1 MPPQSEKNTMPPQ
14 LKVKLDLNIYTP
26 ACLADTGKD
35 WAGLLILMIMI
46 LIFLIIILIL
56 MIMIMNFMIM
66 IMNLMIMIMIEARL
80 GGCMDG
86 ETPRVEMRQVSKP

>member
-35 WAGLLILMIMI
+35 WAGLLILMIMV
-46 LIFLIIILIL
+46 LIFLII
-56 MIMIMNFMIM
+56 
-66 IMNLMIMIMIEARL
+66 IMIMIEARL

-86 ETPRVEMRQVSKP
+86 GTPRVEMRQVSKP

>member
-1 MPPQSEKNTMPPQ
+1 MLLCHRNQKKNTMPPQ
-14 LKVKLDLNIYTP
+14 LKEKLDLNIYTP

-46 LIFLIIILIL
+46 LIFLIIIMIL
-56 MIMIMNFMIM
+56 MIMIMN
-66 IMNLMIMIMIEARL
+66 LVIMIMIEARL

-86 ETPRVEMRQVSKP
+86 GTPRVEMRQVSKP

>member
-1 MPPQSEKNTMPPQ
+1 MSPQPEKNTMPPQ
-14 LKVKLDLNIYTP
+14 LKEKLDLNIYTP

-35 WAGLLILMIMI
+35 WAGMLILMIMI
-46 LIFLIIILIL
+46 LIFLII
-56 MIMIMNFMIM
+56 

>member
-46 LIFLIIILIL
+46 LIFLIIS
-56 MIMIMNFMIM
+56 MI
-66 IMNLMIMIMIEARL
+66 LMIMIMIEARL

-86 ETPRVEMRQVSKP
+86 GTPRVEMRQVTKP

>member
-46 LIFLIIILIL
+46 LIFLIIS
-56 MIMIMNFMIM
+56 MI
-66 IMNLMIMIMIEARL
+66 LMIMIMIEARL

>member
-46 LIFLIIILIL
+46 LIFLIII
-56 MIMIMNFMIM
+56 MI
-66 IMNLMIMIMIEARL
+66 LMIMIMIEARL

-86 ETPRVEMRQVSKP
+86 GTPRVEMRQVTKP

>member
-1 MPPQSEKNTMPPQ
+1 MHRDRKNTMPPQ

-46 LIFLIIILIL
+46 LIFLIIIMIL
-56 MIMIMNFMIM
+56 MIMIMI
-66 IMNLMIMIMIEARL
+66 LMIEARL

>member
-1 MPPQSEKNTMPPQ
+1 MLLCHRNQKKNTMPPQ
-14 LKVKLDLNIYTP
+14 LKEKLDLNIYTP

-46 LIFLIIILIL
+46 LIFLIIS
-56 MIMIMNFMIM
+56 MI
-66 IMNLMIMIMIEARL
+66 LMIMIMIEARL

-86 ETPRVEMRQVSKP
+86 GTPRVEMRQVTKP